1 MWLNPLKGDHLT
13 LRQLDKT
20 LPVNID
26 DASSAKIERGIFVYI
41 STNKQTVATGFNEP
55 RFALYTSEV
64 AAKPNAVPYIALQS
78 LHDTQANMAGNTVQA
93 PSVSGNLVDDYG
105 VKVGSKPE
113 GVCPNRSGDNE
124 RLFLNPMS
132 SIENAQYIRGP
143 RITAVSILSPA
154 EWQTNAYDK
163 TQDSQYYIG
172 CPLSVN
178 DDGRLCMWTQ
188 GHNIVGYVTQIPTMR
203 YVNDLGASENG
214 ARISGGNVKCIAFST
229 AWIPVAVSQP
239 GVAPT
244 PSVMSADKPK
254 AAPTPAGVSADE
266 HKPSA
271 DAHTNAAQGAHGTE
285 AGDDE

>member
-41 STNKQTVATGFNEP
+41 STNKQAVSTGVNEP

-132 SIENAQYIRGP
+132 SIENAQYISGP

-239 GVAPT
+239 EVAPT
-244 PSVMSADKPK
+244 PSVM
-254 AAPTPAGVSADE
+254 SADE

-271 DAHTNAAQGAHGTE
+271 DAHTNASQGAHGTE

>member
-20 LPVNID
+20 LPVSID

-41 STNKQTVATGFNEP
+41 STNKQTVATGVNEP
-55 RFALYTSEV
+55 RFALYTSDV
-64 AAKPNAVPYIALQS
+64 AKKPNAVPYIALQS

-93 PSVSGNLVDDYG
+93 PSVSGGLVDDYG

-113 GVCPNRSGDNE
+113 GVGADRSGDNE
-124 RLFLNPMS
+124 RLFLNPVS
-132 SIENAQYIRGP
+132 SIENAQYISGP

-163 TQDSQYYIG
+163 TQDSQYYVG

-178 DDGRLCMWTQ
+178 DDGKLCMWTKD
-188 GHNIVGYVTQIPTMR
+188 HNIVGYVTQIPTMR

-239 GVAPT
+239 EVAPT
-244 PSVMSADKPK
+244 PNAMSADKPK
-254 AAPTPAGVSADE
+254 LSAGTQ
-266 HKPSA
+266 
-271 DAHTNAAQGAHGTE
+271 TNAAQGSHGTE

>member
-41 STNKQTVATGFNEP
+41 STNKQAVSTGVNEP

-93 PSVSGNLVDDYG
+93 PSVSGGLVDDYG

-132 SIENAQYIRGP
+132 SIENAQYISGP

-163 TQDSQYYIG
+163 THDSQYSIG

-244 PSVMSADKPK
+244 PAVMSADEPK
-254 AAPTPAGVSADE
+254 VSADT
-266 HKPSA
+266 
-271 DAHTNAAQGAHGTE
+271 HTNASQGAHGTE

>member
-20 LPVNID
+20 LPVSID
-26 DASSAKIERGIFVYI
+26 DTSSAKIERGIFVYI
-41 STNKQTVATGFNEP
+41 STNKQAVSTGVNEP

-64 AAKPNAVPYIALQS
+64 AKKPNAVPYIALQS

-93 PSVSGNLVDDYG
+93 PSVSGDLVDDYG

-113 GVCPNRSGDNE
+113 GECPNRSGDNE
-124 RLFLNPMS
+124 KLFLNPMS

-239 GVAPT
+239 EVAPT
-244 PSVMSADKPK
+244 PAEMSADKPK
-254 AAPTPAGVSADE
+254 VAPTPAVVSAD
-266 HKPSA
+266 KPKLSA
-271 DAHTNAAQGAHGTE
+271 DAHTNAEQGTE
-285 AGDDE
+285 ASDDE